1 MTRSRWFWLGLALTV
16 LALSCTKR
24 GDSGVDHEV
33 TTLGAIEV
41 TAKLLEIPGPFPP
54 NDLYNYAYILKYKV
68 LAVHRGKV
76 EGDEILVA
84 HYNPLMPRSTA
95 QDEFSGKVGGHLDR
109 FRAGDVHRMALEAP
123 LDNFWMGGVVDKYF
137 EQKGVR
143 YWAVWTNLKTD

>member
-1 MTRSRWFWLGLALTV
+1 VSRSRSFWLGLALAL
-16 LALSCTKR
+16 LAFSCTKR
-24 GDSGVDHEV
+24 GDSGVDREV

-41 TAKLLEIPGPFPP
+41 TAKLVEIPGPFPP
-54 NDLYNYAYILKYKV
+54 NDLYNYGYVLKYKV
-68 LAVHRGKV
+68 LAVHRGKLD
-76 EGDEILVA
+76 GDEILVA
-84 HYNPLMPRSTA
+84 HYNPLKPRSTA

-137 EQKGVR
+137 QQKGVR